1 MPSTHDIDLER
12 AGAAVTPAAL
22 PDRLTLIAISAL
34 AYIAA
39 VALHE
44 HLGHA
49 TACALLGSHP
59 SEMGAFYIECDDSR
73 LTSVGI
79 RLVAIAGPLV
89 SLAIGIVCLPLAAR
103 CTSPA
108 AFYFA
113 WLLGTLGLMDAAG
126 YPLFSGVSGFGD
138 LGTTS
143 DGALRGVT
151 PQWAWRVAETA
162 AGLVAYTA
170 VVRYAARAL
179 EPRLSGTGRARI
191 RSARLTMLWSYSV
204 GAAVYLAI
212 GILNPHGLVIVVTSA
227 LASSIGGTSGLLWMT
242 RFLKREPATQ
252 GPGIYF
258 GRSWGWIVAAAVLT
272 LGYAVV
278 FGPTLRP

>member
-1 MPSTHDIDLER
+1 MQSSE
-12 AGAAVTPAAL
+12 AARTDKGPAPGAL
-22 PDRLTLIAISAL
+22 PDRLTLIALSAL
-34 AYIAA
+34 AYIIA

-59 SEMGAFYIECDDSR
+59 IELGAFYVECDDAR
-73 LTSVGI
+73 LTSLGI

-89 SLAIGIVCLPLAAR
+89 SLVLGLVCLPLAAR

-108 AFYFA
+108 AFYFT
-113 WLLGTLGLMDAAG
+113 WLLGALGLMDAAG
-126 YPLFSGVSGFGD
+126 YPLFSGVSGLGD

-143 DGALRGVT
+143 DGALRGVS
-151 PQWAWRVAETA
+151 PEWAWRTAEAA
-162 AGLVAYTA
+162 AGFIAYIA
-170 VVRYAARAL
+170 VVRCAGRAIA
-179 EPRLSGTGRARI
+179 PHLSGVGRARI
-191 RSARLTMLWSYSV
+191 HAARLTFTWSYLV
-204 GAAVYLAI
+204 GAAVYLPI
-212 GILNPHGLVIVVTSA
+212 GVLNPRDLVIVLTSA
-227 LASSIGGTSGLLWMT
+227 LASSMGGTSGLLWMS
-242 RFLKREPATQ
+242 RVLGREPPAP

-258 GRSWGWIVAAAVLT
+258 ARSWGWIIAAAVLT

>member
-1 MPSTHDIDLER
+1 MRSIE
-12 AGAAVTPAAL
+12 AARGDDGVAVGAL
-22 PDRLTLIAISAL
+22 PDRLTLIAVSAL
-34 AYIAA
+34 AYIIS

-49 TACALLGSHP
+49 TTCVLLGSHP
-59 SEMGAFYIECDDSR
+59 NELGAFYIDCDDAR

-89 SLAIGIVCLPLAAR
+89 SLVLGLVCLPLAAR
-103 CTSPA
+103 CRSPA
-108 AFYFA
+108 AFYFT

-126 YPLFSGVSGFGD
+126 YPLFSGVSGLGD

-143 DGALRGVT
+143 GGALQGVR
-151 PQWAWRVAETA
+151 PEWLWRATEAA
-162 AGLVAYTA
+162 AGLIAYIA
-170 VVRYAARAL
+170 VVRYAGRAIA
-179 EPRLSGTGRARI
+179 PHLSGVGRARI
-191 RSARLTMLWSYSV
+191 HAARLTFTWSYFV
-204 GAAVYLAI
+204 GAAVYLPI
-212 GILNPHGLVIVVTSA
+212 GLLNPHGAVIVLTSA
-227 LASSIGGTSGLLWMT
+227 LAASMGGTSGLLWMS
-242 RFLKREPATQ
+242 RVLGRVPPAP

-258 GRSWGWIVAAAVLT
+258 ARSWGWIIVAAVLT